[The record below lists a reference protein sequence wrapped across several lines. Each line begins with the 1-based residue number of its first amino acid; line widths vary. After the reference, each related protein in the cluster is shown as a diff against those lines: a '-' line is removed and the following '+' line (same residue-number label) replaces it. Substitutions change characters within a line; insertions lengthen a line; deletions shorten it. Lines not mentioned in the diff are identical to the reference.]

1 MGLASLGRILERLD
15 TGPTW
20 EQCRQW
26 RELLR
31 VWAELVGPT
40 VQRQTE
46 PLHIRR
52 GVLYVATRSPVWA
65 QNLAFER
72 HRLLQRLNPLL
83 SHPLK
88 DIRFRPTLTP
98 EGQPPAGRVFRG
110 GTRPQGTSPVP
121 APTYRRPPICPR
133 CQAPAPLAELDRW
146 GVCSLCRAVELS
158 RQTLH

>member
-15 TGPTW
+15 TSPTW

-31 VWAELVGPT
+31 VWGELVGPT
-40 VQRQTE
+40 VRHQTE

-83 SHPLK
+83 PQPLK

-98 EGQPPAGRVFRG
+98 EGQPPAGRVFGWGRVDG
-110 GTRPQGTSPVP
+110 SPTAGEQSPSEGRPSPGKFW
-121 APTYRRPPICPR
+121 RRSPGFQPF
-133 CQAPAPLAELDRW
+133 W
-146 GVCSLCRAVELS
+146 GLS
-158 RQTLH
+158 